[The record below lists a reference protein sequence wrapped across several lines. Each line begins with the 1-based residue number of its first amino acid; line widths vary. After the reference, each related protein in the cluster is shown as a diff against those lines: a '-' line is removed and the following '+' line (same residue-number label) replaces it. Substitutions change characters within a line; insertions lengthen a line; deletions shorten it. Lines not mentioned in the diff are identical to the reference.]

1 MLTFGN
7 LATVKAR
14 KSKVR
19 ALHECLTSS
28 PTFGRYLSKAQIG
41 YVCNVKSA
49 KSQKIVKRKIQIVLS
64 DSGLIRAKGTNARAG
79 LILLDSSL
87 KPVYWNSEAL
97 RIVGYPSPPSKA
109 PGAQFLESIR
119 STVGVKPGSNGS
131 SMTTQFKSGK
141 RRYLC
146 RTFVL
151 ERESNR
157 NSKPA
162 IAITLERQRW
172 IVIDLAARFQLTDRQ
187 IEAVQHLADGLT
199 SKEIAQ
205 RMNISPE
212 TVRVILQRI
221 MLRMSVTT
229 RAGVIGRLISG
240 EHLGYESTNPDTV

>member
-1 MLTFGN
+1 
-7 LATVKAR
+7 
-14 KSKVR
+14 
-19 ALHECLTSS
+19 
-28 PTFGRYLSKAQIG
+28 
-41 YVCNVKSA
+41 VKSV
-49 KSQKIVKRKIQIVLS
+49 KSVQRKIQIVIS
-64 DSGLIRAKGTNARAG
+64 DSALTRAQGTTARVG
-79 LILLDSSL
+79 LILLDSFL

-97 RIVGYPSPPSKA
+97 RIVAYPSPPPNA

-119 STVGVKPGSNGS
+119 STVGEKAGSKGS
-131 SMTTQFKSGK
+131 SMTTQFMSGK

-146 RTFVL
+146 RTFLL

-162 IAITLERQRW
+162 IAITLDRQRW
-172 IVIDLAARFQLTDRQ
+172 IVIDLAGRFQLTDRQ

-205 RMNISPE
+205 RMNISAD

-229 RAGVIGRLISG
+229 RSGVIGRLISG
-240 EHLGYESTNPDTV
+240 EHLGYESTNPNTV

>member
-1 MLTFGN
+1 
-7 LATVKAR
+7 
-14 KSKVR
+14 
-19 ALHECLTSS
+19 
-28 PTFGRYLSKAQIG
+28 
-41 YVCNVKSA
+41 
-49 KSQKIVKRKIQIVLS
+49 
-64 DSGLIRAKGTNARAG
+64 
-79 LILLDSSL
+79 
-87 KPVYWNSEAL
+87 
-97 RIVGYPSPPSKA
+97 
-109 PGAQFLESIR
+109 
-119 STVGVKPGSNGS
+119 
-131 SMTTQFKSGK
+131 MTTEFMSGK

-212 TVRVILQRI
+212 TVRVVLQRI

-240 EHLGYESTNPDTV
+240 KHLGYESTNPDTA